1 MICLFKDPYPK
12 NRKMLPGKEMI
23 QESGDCKRYFYF
35 YTSLMFR
42 SFIFSS
48 FGFWCFGH
56 FSCVIF
62 FTFLFRLIHLALQN
76 VNKDYVIFLYFRNFI
91 AKNDKKPKTK
101 NGIIKTNVVTF
112 DKNKHL
118 RTVCILKPQAV
129 PSSFRRFAAAE
140 NEQ

>member
-1 MICLFKDPYPK
+1 MSNQDSSCKL
-12 NRKMLPGKEMI
+12 LSVGKPL
-23 QESGDCKRYFYF
+23 SVFF
-35 YTSLMFR
+35 SLA
-42 SFIFSS
+42 
-48 FGFWCFGH
+48 
-56 FSCVIF
+56 
-62 FTFLFRLIHLALQN
+62 HLALQN

-91 AKNDKKPKTK
+91 AKNDQKPKTK
-101 NGIIKTNVVTF
+101 NGIIETNVVTF